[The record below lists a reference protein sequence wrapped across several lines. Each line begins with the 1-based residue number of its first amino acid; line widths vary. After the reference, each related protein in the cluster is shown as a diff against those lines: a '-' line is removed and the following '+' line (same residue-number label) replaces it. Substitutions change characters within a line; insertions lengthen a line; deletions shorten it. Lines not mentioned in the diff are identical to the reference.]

1 MQTVQAKKGG
11 IKMSQDKKTVETM
24 VPQDYK
30 PEAEEVIR
38 FMDKL
43 DQGGKGKFL
52 EFIRGAEFALNLL
65 NQKPAV

>member
-1 MQTVQAKKGG
+1 MMKET
-11 IKMSQDKKTVETM
+11 KTIETM